1 MDIQVHADDIPVPS
15 AAAEDK
21 PPEAATGATPVSSLL
36 REIAR
41 AMQTAAKRERDRI
54 DAGMGVEETAQVEK
68 IQARAAEEAT
78 ALRTGADDDVA
89 GVNAWYEDEIRRIR
103 EEADRRIADR
113 RRRLELSVAQHG
125 SLIAAETESVHRA
138 IQDYRASLGDFFGR
152 LADEQDPSAIARLAG
167 TLPEQPD
174 IDAARADARSR
185 AMQAIEA
192 GAATA
197 PPAPNDGAPRSGGGG
212 GGGPV
217 PIDELVPVMD
227 PAAVEGGADAV
238 SSGAPVLQEAPA
250 AALPISLPPARTWWL
265 GRSAR

>member
-1 MDIQVHADDIPVPS
+1 MDMQRHADEIPVPS
-15 AAAEDK
+15 AVAEDK
-21 PPEAATGATPVSSLL
+21 PPEAATRPTPVSSLL

-68 IQARAAEEAT
+68 IQARAAEEAA

-89 GVNAWYEDEIRRIR
+89 SVNAWYEDEIRRIR

-113 RRRLELSVAQHG
+113 RQGLELSITQHA

-174 IDAARADARSR
+174 IDAARADARSK
-185 AMQAIEA
+185 AMHALEV
-192 GAATA
+192 ATA
-197 PPAPNDGAPRSGGGG
+197 AEPPAPSDGPPPGGG

-227 PAAVEGGADAV
+227 PAAVENGVSAGGAP
-238 SSGAPVLQEAPA
+238 SAPA
-250 AALPISLPPARTWWL
+250 APTASAAAQTIALPSTRTWWL